1 MNTVIVAAASVTKDK
16 FHPVW
21 AEFPIADKALLKCVG
36 SHKATDE
43 ILEGACKLLGM
54 NPEECVAG
62 MYYRLPDRENRPF
75 EAFMMDLRRRYI
87 DTRREIERQREV
99 ALRQKREN
107 LFAVVMTL

>member
-1 MNTVIVAAASVTKDK
+1 MNTVIIAAASVTKDK

-21 AEFPIADKALLKCVG
+21 AEFPIADKALLKCMG
-36 SHKATDE
+36 SHQATDE
-43 ILEGACKLLGM
+43 VLEGACKLLGV

-62 MYYRLPDRENRPF
+62 MYYRLPERENRPF
-75 EAFMMDLRRRYI
+75 EVFMMDLRRRYI
-87 DTRREIERQREV
+87 DTKKEIERRHEA